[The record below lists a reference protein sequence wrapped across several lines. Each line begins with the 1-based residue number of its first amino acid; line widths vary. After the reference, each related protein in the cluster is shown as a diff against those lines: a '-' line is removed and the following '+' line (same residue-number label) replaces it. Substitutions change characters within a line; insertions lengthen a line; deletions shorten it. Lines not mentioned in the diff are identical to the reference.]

1 MIVISITK
9 LVIEMFNV
17 IFSICPKK
25 KHEPNLGLPKTKGIA
40 DLVYTEKKL

>member
-17 IFSICPKK
+17 IFSICQ
-25 KHEPNLGLPKTKGIA
+25 KTFNNEF
-40 DLVYTEKKL
+40 LVLMSHHYFTQI

>member
-17 IFSICPKK
+17 IFSICQ
-25 KHEPNLGLPKTKGIA
+25 KTFNEF
-40 DLVYTEKKL
+40 LVLMSHHYFTQI